1 MVSRALSRRPPCP
14 TGREV
19 HHRELL
25 AGRLVRSLVSTA
37 SRGEPRPNPRPRVPL
52 GTLPNWLSFLR
63 LCSSPA
69 VAALLLI
76 DAHGLRVVASIL
88 FAAASITDYLD
99 GYLARRLHVVSS
111 LGVFIDLAADKIL
124 VSTVLIVLTGIGTV
138 PSWMA
143 AVIVAREFIVAG
155 LRSQA
160 AAKGVVIAASQLGK
174 WKTTVTLIALLIALM
189 DVNHIVVL
197 VGLWITTI
205 ITIASAVD
213 YVWGH
218 WGEILS

>member
-1 MVSRALSRRPPCP
+1 M
-14 TGREV
+14 
-19 HHRELL
+19 
-25 AGRLVRSLVSTA
+25 
-37 SRGEPRPNPRPRVPL
+37 
-52 GTLPNWLSFLR
+52 
-63 LCSSPA
+63 
-69 VAALLLI
+69 AALLLI
-76 DAHGLRVVASIL
+76 DAHGLRVVVSIL

-174 WKTTVTLIALLIALM
+174 WKTTVTLIALLLALM
-189 DVNHIVVL
+189 DVNHTVVL

>member
-1 MVSRALSRRPPCP
+1 MSNP
-14 TGREV
+14 
-19 HHRELL
+19 
-25 AGRLVRSLVSTA
+25 
-37 SRGEPRPNPRPRVPL
+37 SRGDGGAGPRPRAPI
-52 GTLPNWLSFLR
+52 GTVPNWLSFFR
-63 LCSSPA
+63 LCSTPA

-76 DAHGLRVVASIL
+76 DAHGLRVVISIL

-99 GYLARRLHVVSS
+99 GYLARRMKVVSS

-160 AAKGVVIAASQLGK
+160 AAKGVVISASPLGK
-174 WKTTVTLIALLIALM
+174 WKTTVTLIALLLALM
-189 DVNHIVVL
+189 DVNHTVVL
-197 VGLWITTI
+197 AGLWLTTG
-205 ITIASAVD
+205 ITIASAAE
-213 YVWGH
+213 YVWRH
-218 WGEILS
+218 WGETLHT